1 MMDTYE
7 RALGIMAQTPV
18 VLDAL
23 FAIAPATALRE
34 RPAPEEWSPYEVLA
48 HMRSVNGLISQRIV
62 LMLEHDNPEFPR
74 PEPPAP
80 LDDMAALLADW
91 RATRAQ
97 HLAWLRGLSPQQL
110 ARTGRSTRFGQMTA
124 REHIIEWAYHD
135 LDHTRQILAALQG
148 MLYDD
153 IPAFHPLY
161 PRPV

>member
-1 MMDTYE
+1 MDNYE
-7 RALGIMAQTPV
+7 RALGIMAQTPA
-18 VLDAL
+18 VLGAL
-23 FAIAPATALRE
+23 FATAPEAALRE

-48 HMRSVNGLISQRIV
+48 HMRAVNDLISKRIA
-62 LMLEHDNPEFPR
+62 LMLEEDNPEFPR
-74 PEPPAP
+74 PTPPAP
-80 LDDMAALLADW
+80 LDDVAALLADW

-97 HLAWLRGLSPQQL
+97 HLAWLRDLTPAQL

-148 MLYDD
+148 VLYAD
-153 IPAFHPLY
+153 IPAFHTLY